1 MQNLFFADRIKSAAA
16 SASLPRLIQYA
27 LSSATRSAAFGAE
40 ALGGF
45 AGADAAVLGAALDAC
60 WRVLSGSEEVVAKH
74 NSDLLGRLV
83 PDWDGQYAFYNSA
96 TNDVLTSTIHT
107 LGVIAGPQ
115 PSESAY
121 WASASFFDLADLMV
135 HRKRSDYVEE
145 LGSEPVIVAVLEC
158 LESDLR
164 RLESTEPHSDAPSF
178 RHQLITEG
186 GQLARI
192 VE

>member
-1 MQNLFFADRIKSAAA
+1 MQNPFFADRIKSATA
-16 SASLPRLIQYA
+16 SASLPRLVQYA
-27 LSSATRSAAFGAE
+27 LSSATRSAACGAE

-45 AGADAAVLGAALDAC
+45 AQADAAVLGAALDAC
-60 WRVLSGSEEVVAKH
+60 WRVLSGSDEVVAKH

-83 PDWDGQYAFYNSA
+83 PDWDGRYVFYNSV

-107 LGVIAGPQ
+107 VRVITGPQ

-121 WASASFFDLADLMV
+121 WASVSFFDLADLMV
-135 HRKRSDYVEE
+135 HRKRSDYVEK
-145 LGSEPVIVAVLEC
+145 LGSEPVIVAALDC

-164 RLESTEPHSDAPSF
+164 RLESTEAHSGAPSF
-178 RHQLITEG
+178 RRQLITEG
-186 GQLARI
+186 SQLARI